1 MSIIK
6 IDEVIPGMV
15 LIEDVEDLDTGNI
28 LLKSGTVLNKKNIQ
42 HLKNMNVSYINV
54 LEITGEIKE
63 VNKNKQESFINKYD
77 NLANKTKKILKDIKL
92 GKKIIVSEISDEV
105 DDIIDEITNSNNI
118 LGRLRQ
124 IEQSNDYTFQHSLN
138 VCMLSTM
145 LGKWLGYTDIELKR
159 LAISGLFH
167 DIGKLKISKDIIEKP
182 SKLSEMEFN
191 IVKKHT
197 IFGYNILRETVGISQ
212 SIAFGALQHHEREDG
227 SGYPLRLKSD
237 KIHEFGKIIAICDI
251 FDAMTSKRIYKDK
264 ESPFRV
270 AELIAE
276 NRFGV
281 LDARICTVFL
291 NNISKFYIG
300 NLVKL
305 SNGFIGEIVYVNKN
319 IPTRPV
325 VKVENDFIDLMK
337 VKDIQIIDIIE

>member
-1 MSIIK
+1 MGIIK
-6 IDEVIPGMV
+6 IDEVTPGMV

-28 LLKSGTVLNKKNIQ
+28 LLKSGIVLNKKNIL
-42 HLKNMNVSYINV
+42 HLKNMNISYINV

-63 VNKNKQESFINKYD
+63 VNKNKQKSFINKYD
-77 NLANKTKKILKDIKL
+77 NLADKTKKILKDIKL

-124 IEQSNDYTFQHSLN
+124 IEQSDDYTFQHSLN

-145 LGKWLGYTDIELKR
+145 LGKWLGYTEIELKQ
-159 LAISGLFH
+159 LAVSGLFH

-182 SKLSEMEFN
+182 SRLSEMEFN

-197 IFGYNILRETVGISQ
+197 IFGYNILRETIGISQ
-212 SIAFGALQHHEREDG
+212 STAFGALQHHEREDG
-227 SGYPLRLKSD
+227 SGYPLKLKSD
-237 KIHEFGKIIAICDI
+237 NIHEFGKIIAICDI
-251 FDAMTSKRIYKDK
+251 FDAMTSRRIYKDK
-264 ESPFRV
+264 KSPFKV

-281 LDARICTVFL
+281 LDARISTVFL
-291 NNISKFYIG
+291 DNISKFYIG

-325 VKVENDFIDLMK
+325 VKVENTFIDLMK
-337 VKDIQIIDIIE
+337 MKDIEIIDIID

>member
-1 MSIIK
+1 M
-6 IDEVIPGMV
+6 
-15 LIEDVEDLDTGNI
+15 
-28 LLKSGTVLNKKNIQ
+28 
-42 HLKNMNVSYINV
+42 
-54 LEITGEIKE
+54 
-63 VNKNKQESFINKYD
+63 
-77 NLANKTKKILKDIKL
+77 
-92 GKKIIVSEISDEV
+92 
-105 DDIIDEITNSNNI
+105 DDIIDEITHSNNI

-124 IEQSNDYTFQHSLN
+124 IEQSDDYTFQHSLN
-138 VCMLSTM
+138 VCMLSAM
-145 LGKWLGYTDIELKR
+145 LGKWLGYTDVELKQ
-159 LAISGLFH
+159 LTISGLFH

-182 SKLSEMEFN
+182 SKLNEMEFN

-197 IFGYNILRETVGISQ
+197 VYGYNILRETVGISQ
-212 SIAFGALQHHEREDG
+212 SVAFGALQHHEREDG
-227 SGYPLRLKSD
+227 SGYPLRLKSN

-281 LDARICTVFL
+281 LDARISTVFL

-300 NLVKL
+300 NVVML
-305 SNGFIGEIVYVNKN
+305 SNGVIGEIVYVNKN

-325 VKVENDFIDLMK
+325 IKVENNFIDLMK
-337 VKDIQIIDIIE
+337 EKDIEIIDIID